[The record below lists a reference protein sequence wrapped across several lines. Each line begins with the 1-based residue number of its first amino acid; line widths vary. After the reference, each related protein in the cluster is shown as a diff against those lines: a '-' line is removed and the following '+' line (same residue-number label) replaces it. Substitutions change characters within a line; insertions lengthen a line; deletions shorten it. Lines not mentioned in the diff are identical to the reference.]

1 MNGVNNNNNHIYVNN
16 NNNINSINNLIKVLK
31 PKKKVNLNLFP
42 TFLLNKNIY
51 FSLFINLKIKII
63 SLFFII
69 RSLKKFIYFFYLLKL
84 IIKIVKFKKYSYIRI

>member
-1 MNGVNNNNNHIYVNN
+1 MANKINEKQQQQYIFNLNNINNNNHIYIN
-16 NNNINSINNLIKVLK
+16 NNNINSINNLIKILK
-31 PKKKVNLNLFP
+31 SKKKVNLNLFP

-69 RSLKKFIYFFYLLKL
+69 RS
-84 IIKIVKFKKYSYIRI
+84 